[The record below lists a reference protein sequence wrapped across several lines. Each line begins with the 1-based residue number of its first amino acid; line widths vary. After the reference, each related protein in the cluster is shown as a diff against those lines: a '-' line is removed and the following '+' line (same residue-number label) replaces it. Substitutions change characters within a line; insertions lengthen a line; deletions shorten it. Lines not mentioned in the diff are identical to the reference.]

1 MKFLTTP
8 ISGQHL
14 YLKAV
19 ILITGLVSGL
29 DSSISQLP
37 KEGALLILFMLLEP
51 ALYRSLFKALR
62 TIVPFLAA
70 YWVFSTLFGQL
81 FPKSIFFTVQVLY
94 LVLVSV
100 YVFSRPDFS
109 AWAYDC
115 RRLRKLKG
123 INTLFVF
130 SLSTLL
136 FVRRFFAGF
145 SAIRSQG
152 GAKLPL
158 AEVGNVFQS
167 VAAESGKIG
176 DEVQRILENQPQER
190 PHRFL
195 ANALGIVFL
204 ALLVIVHGV

>member
-19 ILITGLVSGL
+19 ILITGLVSAL
-29 DSSISQLP
+29 DSSIVQLP
-37 KEGALLILFMLLEP
+37 KESALFLLFMLTEP
-51 ALYRSLFKALR
+51 ALYRNLFKAFK

-81 FPKSIFFTVQVLY
+81 FPRSMFFTVQVLY
-94 LVLVSV
+94 LLLVSV
-100 YVFSRPDFS
+100 YVFARPDFS
-109 AWAYDC
+109 VWAYDC
-115 RRLRKLKG
+115 RRLRRLKW

-145 SAIRSQG
+145 RMISAKG
-152 GAKLPL
+152 GAKLPV
-158 AEVGNVFQS
+158 AEIGSVFQS
-167 VAAESGKIG
+167 VAADSGKI
-176 DEVQRILENQPQER
+176 EAQVQSILESEPLER
-190 PHRFL
+190 PHGFFV
-195 ANALGIVFL
+195 NALGILFL